1 VNPGVYVSEGTTL
14 IECRVKE
21 IKFYGVVEIKYIKVI
36 LYSVKNAI

>member
-1 VNPGVYVSEGTTL
+1 VTPGFYISEGTTL

-21 IKFYGVVEIKYIKVI
+21 IKLYGVTEIKYIEVI